1 MCLSLWDGYKWAGK
15 TGERLHSGR
24 RRQFVFVG
32 GYVRASHYKHIV
44 SVPYFTK
51 ELLLLSLLLLLLLLC
66 ATLST
71 LTLEILFFNLLD
83 NAAKPFFTNDPNLP
97 GLHTSVTSPPLS
109 LPLMFLSYQMQGV
122 LFLPPIIITT
132 IPTPSCTP
140 SKLPLT
146 HVNIPPSTLPSMT
159 VPPSTVPP
167 TTGPFTSLRSTT
179 APPMIVSSTGT
190 LIFAWTLKIQATCWT
205 RRRYCTPHSTAGY
218 MNAEL

>member
-1 MCLSLWDGYKWAGK
+1 
-15 TGERLHSGR
+15 
-24 RRQFVFVG
+24 
-32 GYVRASHYKHIV
+32 
-44 SVPYFTK
+44 
-51 ELLLLSLLLLLLLLC
+51 
-66 ATLST
+66 
-71 LTLEILFFNLLD
+71 
-83 NAAKPFFTNDPNLP
+83 
-97 GLHTSVTSPPLS
+97 
-109 LPLMFLSYQMQGV
+109 MFLSYQMQGV

-179 APPMIVSSTGT
+179 APPMTVSSTGT
-190 LIFAWTLKIQATCWT
+190 LIFVWTLKIQATCWT

-218 MNAEL
+218 MNAELQLKNLIKKKWWLFYTHLENEVLKRLLSKGFLFLHQNRMMWFSSWVWNMMFCLNVLPYFIVQV